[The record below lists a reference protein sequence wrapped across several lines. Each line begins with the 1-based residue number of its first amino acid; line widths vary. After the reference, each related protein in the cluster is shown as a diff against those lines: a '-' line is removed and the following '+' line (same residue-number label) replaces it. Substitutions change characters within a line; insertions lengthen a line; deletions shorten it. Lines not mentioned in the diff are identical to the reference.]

1 MSKKILI
8 VGIIITLLLSNAIG
22 LGFYLDQEKENTQ
35 LKSTVDGYR
44 LEVKRLDNYN
54 KDLVEII
61 NNSNEQIENL
71 ETNIKEKKHKI
82 LELENKLNGLG
93 LTKWRDQQRRAKT
106 KPSSAQS
113 KNRQR
118 KEVTDEELDLLCRL
132 VEAESGTEP
141 YNGRVAVA
149 QVVLNRVAD
158 SRFPNNIKDVIYQPY
173 QFQVVRKGRLDIT
186 PKESTVE
193 AVHEALN
200 GKNVIGNCIGFWA
213 TYVDKSCSLWELPIK
228 YTIGSH
234 VFTDG
239 Y

>member
-93 LTKWRDQQRRAKT
+93 LTK
-106 KPSSAQS
+106 
-113 KNRQR
+113 
-118 KEVTDEELDLLCRL
+118 
-132 VEAESGTEP
+132 
-141 YNGRVAVA
+141 
-149 QVVLNRVAD
+149 
-158 SRFPNNIKDVIYQPY
+158 
-173 QFQVVRKGRLDIT
+173 
-186 PKESTVE
+186 
-193 AVHEALN
+193 
-200 GKNVIGNCIGFWA
+200 
-213 TYVDKSCSLWELPIK
+213 
-228 YTIGSH
+228 
-234 VFTDG
+234 
-239 Y
+239 

>member
-44 LEVKRLDNYN
+44 LEVKRLDNCN

-93 LTKWRDQQRRAKT
+93 LTK
-106 KPSSAQS
+106 
-113 KNRQR
+113 
-118 KEVTDEELDLLCRL
+118 
-132 VEAESGTEP
+132 
-141 YNGRVAVA
+141 
-149 QVVLNRVAD
+149 
-158 SRFPNNIKDVIYQPY
+158 
-173 QFQVVRKGRLDIT
+173 
-186 PKESTVE
+186 
-193 AVHEALN
+193 
-200 GKNVIGNCIGFWA
+200 
-213 TYVDKSCSLWELPIK
+213 
-228 YTIGSH
+228 
-234 VFTDG
+234 
-239 Y
+239 